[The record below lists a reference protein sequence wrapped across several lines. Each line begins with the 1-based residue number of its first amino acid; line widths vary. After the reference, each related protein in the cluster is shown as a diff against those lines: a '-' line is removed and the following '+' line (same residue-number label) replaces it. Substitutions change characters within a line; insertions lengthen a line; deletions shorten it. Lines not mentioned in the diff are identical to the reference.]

1 MEKRKQLDNFILNIL
16 LTILK
21 NSNNKPINLQDVR
34 DSIRITS
41 ESFDEIITRLQDKQ
55 LLPYKNEQKLSIEQ
69 RLGLAI
75 MAIEAGADFQRVS
88 NVLGWLEFEEL
99 VAHVFEMNGFEVN
112 RRYRF
117 NANGRRWE
125 IDVLAK
131 MHPYIICAECKHYTL
146 GIGVSTVQKIIETHI
161 EKTKVFSSYIEQ
173 FAIEIGVQRWRNV
186 IITPIALTLYPTKIK
201 FYKRVPSV
209 SVFELPKYLSEFQ
222 GQLGIIACFQVELPK
237 WKPNKVENESTLDK
251 FLIKKK

>member
-1 MEKRKQLDNFILNIL
+1 MEKRKRLDNFILNIL

-21 NSNNKPINLQDVR
+21 NTNNKPLNFQDVR
-34 DSIRITS
+34 ESIRITS
-41 ESFDEIITRLQDKQ
+41 ESFEEIISRLQDKK
-55 LLPYKNEQKLSIEQ
+55 LLPYKNEQTLTIKQ

-88 NVLGWLEFEEL
+88 NALGWLEFEEL
-99 VAHVFEMNGFEVN
+99 VAHVFEMNGFEVY

-131 MHPYIICAECKHYTL
+131 MHPYIICAECKHYTK
-146 GIGVSTVQKIIETHI
+146 GIGNSTAQKIIETHI
-161 EKTKVFSSYIEQ
+161 EKTEVFSSYIEQ
-173 FAIEIGVQRWRNV
+173 FATKIGVQRWRNV

-209 SVFELPKYLSEFQ
+209 SVFKLPKYLNEFQ
-222 GQLGIIACFQVELPK
+222 GQLEIIAHFKVEIPK
-237 WKPNKVENESTLDK
+237 WKPNKVENELTLDN